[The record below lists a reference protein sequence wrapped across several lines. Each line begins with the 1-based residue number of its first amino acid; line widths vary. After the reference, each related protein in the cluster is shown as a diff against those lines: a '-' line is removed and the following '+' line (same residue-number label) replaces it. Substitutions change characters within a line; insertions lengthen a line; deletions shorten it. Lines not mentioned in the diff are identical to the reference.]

1 MRLTLEAL
9 ETLDAIEEH
18 GSFARAAEALHR
30 VPSAVTY
37 TVQKLESDMGV
48 PLFDRSGRR
57 ARLTAAGRVLLDRG
71 RELLRQA
78 ESLENSVK
86 RAGHGWETQL
96 VIAVDDIIPIEA
108 LFPVISAFDA
118 LMTGTR
124 LRFTQ
129 EIFGGT
135 WDALIDRRADLTV
148 GAGGDAPHGYGLLTK
163 QIGIIPFVFVV
174 APHHPLTDA
183 PEPLAPEIVAR
194 YRSVAAA
201 DSSRRLPARSN
212 GIQPGQ
218 EVLVV
223 SSLAAKAAAQIAGL
237 GVGYLPEHIARP
249 HIEAGRLVERQVAA
263 ERSPVTMHL
272 AWRSGEEGRALQW
285 FRDRILEE
293 PGVRALMGRQ
303 PR

>member
-9 ETLDAIEEH
+9 ETLDAIEEQ

-48 PLFDRSGRR
+48 ALFDRSGRR
-57 ARLTAAGRVLLDRG
+57 ARLTSAGRVLLERG

-86 RAGHGWETQL
+86 RAAHGWETQL
-96 VIAVDDIIPIEA
+96 LLAVDELIPLEN
-108 LFPVISAFDA
+108 LFPVISGFDA

-129 EIFGGT
+129 EIFGGA
-135 WDALIDRRADLTV
+135 WDALIDRRADLSI
-148 GAGGDAPHGYGLLTK
+148 GAAGDAPQGYGLVTRRLGTVR
-163 QIGIIPFVFVV
+163 FVFTC
-174 APHHPLTDA
+174 APHHPLA
-183 PEPLAPEIVAR
+183 EVPEPLPASLIAR

-201 DSSRRLPARSN
+201 DSSRRLPTRSG

-223 SSLAAKAAAQIAGL
+223 PTVAAKIAAQIAGL
-237 GVGYLPEHIARP
+237 GVGFLPEYLARP
-249 HIEAGRLVERQVAA
+249 HLETGRLLARQV
-263 ERSPVTMHL
+263 EHPREPTVLHV
-272 AWRSGEEGRALQW
+272 AWRGGEEGRALQW
-285 FRDRILEE
+285 FRERILEE
-293 PGVRALMGRQ
+293 PRLRVLQ
-303 PR
+303 D

>member
-48 PLFDRSGRR
+48 ALFDRSGRR
-57 ARLTAAGRVLLDRG
+57 ARLTPAGRVLLDRG

-96 VIAVDDIIPIEA
+96 VIAVDDIIPLER

-129 EIFGGT
+129 EIFGGA

-148 GAGGDAPHGYGLLTK
+148 GAGGDAPHGYGLLTR
-163 QIGIIPFVFVV
+163 QIGAMPFVFAV
-174 APHHPLTDA
+174 APHHPLAEA
-183 PEPLAPEIVAR
+183 PEPLAAEIVAR

-201 DSSRRLPARSN
+201 DSSRRLPARSG

-218 EVLVV
+218 DVLVMPT
-223 SSLAAKAAAQIAGL
+223 LAAKAAAQIEGL
-237 GVGYLPEHIARP
+237 GVGYLPEYIARP
-249 HIEAGRLVERQVAA
+249 HIEAGRLVERRVDV
-263 ERSPVTMHL
+263 ERAPSVMHL

-293 PGVRALMGRQ
+293 PGIRGLLGRS
-303 PR
+303 

>member
-9 ETLDAIEEH
+9 ETLDAIDEH

-96 VIAVDDIIPIEA
+96 VVAVDDIIPLES

-174 APHHPLTDA
+174 APHHPLVEA

-194 YRSVAAA
+194 YRSIAAA

-223 SSLAAKAAAQIAGL
+223 SSLGAKAAAQIAGL
-237 GVGYLPEHIARP
+237 GVGYLPEHLARP

-263 ERSPVTMHL
+263 ERSPVAMHL

-293 PGVRALMGRQ
+293 PGIRALMGR
-303 PR
+303 

>member
-9 ETLDAIEEH
+9 ETLDAIDEQ
-18 GSFARAAEALHR
+18 GSFARAAEVLHR

-37 TVQKLESDMGV
+37 TVQKLESDLGL

-57 ARLTAAGRVLLDRG
+57 ARLTPAGQVLLERG

-96 VIAVDDIIPIEA
+96 SIAVDEIIPLDNI
-108 LFPVISAFDA
+108 FPAISSFDA

-148 GAGGDAPHGYGLLTK
+148 GAGGDAPQGYGLVTRRL
-163 QIGIIPFVFVV
+163 GAMPFVFAC
-174 APHHPLTDA
+174 APHHPLADT
-183 PEPLAPEIVAR
+183 PQPLPPNVIAR
-194 YRSVAAA
+194 YRSIVAA
-201 DSSRRLPARSN
+201 DSSRRLPTRSG

-218 EVLVV
+218 DILVV
-223 SSLAAKAAAQIAGL
+223 PTLAAKLAAQAAGL
-237 GVGYLPEHIARP
+237 GVGFLPERAARP
-249 HIEAGRLVERQVAA
+249 LIASGQLVQREVEHPR
-263 ERSPVTMHL
+263 EPVVLHL
-272 AWRSGEEGRALQW
+272 AWRGGEEGRALQW
-285 FRDRILEE
+285 FRDRLLEDE
-293 PGVRALMGRQ
+293 GLRRLLSS
-303 PR
+303 

>member
-48 PLFDRSGRR
+48 ALFDRSGRR
-57 ARLTAAGRVLLDRG
+57 ARLTQAGRVLLERG
-71 RELLRQA
+71 RDLLRQA

-86 RAGHGWETQL
+86 RAAHGWETQL
-96 VIAVDDIIPIEA
+96 TLAVDELIPMER
-108 LFPVISAFDA
+108 LFPVISDFDA

-124 LRFTQ
+124 LRLTH
-129 EIFGGT
+129 EIFGGA
-135 WDALIDRRADLTV
+135 WDALIDRRADLSI
-148 GAGGDAPHGYGLLTK
+148 GAAGDAPHGYGLLTRPL
-163 QIGIIPFVFVV
+163 GSVRFVFTC
-174 APHHPLTDA
+174 APHHPLAEA
-183 PEPLAPEIVAR
+183 PEPLAGALIAR

-201 DSSRRLPARSN
+201 DSSRRLPTRSG

-218 EVLVV
+218 DVLVV
-223 SSLAAKAAAQIAGL
+223 PTLAAKAAAQIAGL
-237 GVGYLPEHIARP
+237 GVGYLPEYLARP
-249 HIEAGRLVERQVAA
+249 LVEAGRLRERAVENP
-263 ERSPVTMHL
+263 RSPSLLHL
-272 AWRSGEEGRALQW
+272 AWRGGEEGRALQW

-293 PGVRALMGRQ
+293 PQLGVLGD
-303 PR
+303 